1 MKNIFV
7 NAEVEIKLLSVEET
21 LMVDLSTSPVD
32 DDLGWGDLI

>member
-7 NAEVEIKLLSVEET
+7 NAEVEIKLLSVEEA
-21 LMVDLSTSPVD
+21 LMAEMSTAPID